1 MLNPAI
7 GRLIKKCDSR
17 YELVLEVAK
26 LARIIAKEHEDSIDP
41 AFEKSVS
48 LAIDEIDAGL
58 NPQA

>member
-41 AFEKSVS
+41 AYEKSVS
-48 LAIDEIDAGL
+48 QIGRAHV
-58 NPQA
+58 

>member
-7 GRLIKKCDSR
+7 GRLIQKCDSR
-17 YELVLEVAK
+17 YELVLEIAK

-48 LAIDEIDAGL
+48 LAIDEIDAGVL
-58 NPQA
+58 EQ